1 VLTRLR
7 RIGLARGLGKS
18 NAWLA
23 VGVTAWALQ
32 TLKRFA
38 TREPK
43 VVYSERL
50 NPGERL
56 VISHLPPDA

>member
-7 RIGLARGLGKS
+7 RLGLTRGLGRS

-32 TLKRFA
+32 FLKRLA
-38 TREPK
+38 TKEPK
-43 VVYSERL
+43 VVFHEQL
-50 NPGERL
+50 KPGERL

>member
-7 RIGLARGLGKS
+7 RLGLARGLGKS

-23 VGVTAWALQ
+23 IGATAWGLQ
-32 TLKRFA
+32 FLKKLA

-43 VVYSERL
+43 VVFKEQL
-50 NPGERL
+50 KPGERL